1 MIISMTGF
9 GRGEATGEGITA
21 TVEIKSVNN
30 RYLEVSPRMPR
41 EYSPFEGDV
50 REIVRKRLSRGKINL
65 NVSVS
70 RTGAEGIGFEV
81 NPEKAIAYKELLNG
95 IRKHAKI
102 KETVSLTHM
111 LAFRDELLTKDT
123 SDDQQKKEWE
133 VVTRAI
139 EEALKNINQMRSN
152 EGRELSNDILARLD
166 EIDKKISRIETYSRD
181 QVPAERKRLKD
192 RIARLFE
199 NEEIDEQRL
208 ELEIVILADKLD
220 VTEECVRWKSHSKF
234 FREAIKDKEPAGRR
248 LNFLLQEMLREIN
261 TIGSKSSESRITRQV
276 VEAKEELEKI
286 REQVQN
292 IE

>member
-41 EYSPFEGDV
+41 EYAPFEGDV

-65 NVSVS
+65 NVSVTRNGS
-70 RTGAEGIGFEV
+70 EGIGLEV
-81 NPEKAIAYKELLNG
+81 NPEKAAAYKELLNG

-102 KETVSLTHM
+102 KETVSLAHM
-111 LAFRDELLTKDT
+111 LAFRDELLSKDT

-133 VVTRAI
+133 VVTLAI
-139 EEALKNINQMRSN
+139 EEALKNINDMRSN
-152 EGRELSNDILARLD
+152 EGKELSKDILARVD
-166 EIDKKISRIETYSRD
+166 DIDKKISRIETYSRE

-234 FREAIKDKEPAGRR
+234 FREAVSDREPAGRR

-261 TIGSKSSESRITRQV
+261 TIGSKSSESRITRLV